1 MAKTSSFATHF
12 ALFGQNTR
20 RQTQMAYQQAA
31 QDIQQTQASQLAQR
45 EMLVQ
50 MLKGEQDY
58 LRALRKDLRD
68 LDKSFVNLNVD
79 DGLRFKLTTAVN
91 QLGTVYASMSKED
104 LSSIQKTEERL
115 EKRFTIDPSLD
126 SAIQN
131 WARAIDASTTTFRDN
146 NKTQDSFNTQY
157 GFDSSSSISKP
168 WLDVQSVFT
177 KLDNDDSKAVG
188 LEAIAKIIEDHSE
201 GILSLD
207 DTTPVSTQI
216 KESLSKE
223 LKFKE
228 RLDPTKANEQKE
240 SELSKAKQ
248 RLKPRERTA
257 VAINDRLHKTLK
269 ELDTLGEGN
278 PEVQARIDGLKTNMD
293 NLSDEIDASKKL
305 VTGYREQLQ
314 EAPAELPSIRER
326 AGEILLQQDAAK
338 AFAKQ
343 QKKAIKEQANQ
354 DMRTAIADQSPEDE
368 ELLKYLSLAPDFK
381 QDDPAAANRED
392 NYFRKWQVS
401 LDGNKEDPGTI
412 QSYFANI
419 NKQKGLSAK
428 QKDDYKTAA
437 TQRLIE
443 AVNKQKAPVEAF
455 DKAIEPKILKAK
467 APKAQ
472 TKTNTHV
479 VQKGETLSEI
489 ANKIGV
495 PVNDLMKQNNIKNAR
510 NLRRGTKLKWE

>member
-68 LDKSFVNLNVD
+68 LDKSFTNLNVD
-79 DGLRFKLTTAVN
+79 DGLRFKLTNAAA
-91 QLGTVYASMSKED
+91 QLGNVYANMSKED

-115 EKRFTIDPSLD
+115 EKRFTLDPSLK

-131 WARAIDASTTTFRDN
+131 WARAIDASTTIFRDN
-146 NKTQDSFNTQY
+146 NANRESFNMQY
-157 GFDSSSSISKP
+157 GFDNTSSIAKP
-168 WLDVQSVFT
+168 WLEVQKIFAN
-177 KLDNDDSKAVG
+177 LDNPDSKAVG
-188 LEAIAKIIEDHSE
+188 LEAIAKIIENHSD
-201 GILSLD
+201 GIFTLED
-207 DTTPVSTQI
+207 NTPVPTQI
-216 KESLSKE
+216 TESLSNRLQFSDRLNSTQANAQKE
-223 LKFKE
+223 AELETAEKK
-228 RLDPTKANEQKE
+228 LDPRQ
-240 SELSKAKQ
+240 
-248 RLKPRERTA
+248 RTA
-257 VAINDRLHKTLK
+257 SALNRRVRKYLK

-278 PEVQARIDGLKTNMD
+278 PEVQTRINTLKTNME
-293 NLSDEIDASKKL
+293 NLSDEIAASKKL

-326 AGEILLQQDAAK
+326 AGEILFQQDAAK

-343 QKKAIKEQANQ
+343 QANKEMRNAIES
-354 DMRTAIADQSPEDE
+354 QSPEDE

-392 NYFRKWQVS
+392 NFFRKWVVS

-455 DKAIEPKILKAK
+455 DKAIKSEAI
-467 APKAQ
+467 KAQ
-472 TKTNTHV
+472 APEVKTPAVKPNTYV
-479 VQKGETLSEI
+479 VRKGDTLGKI
-489 ANKIGV
+489 ATQIGV
-495 PVNDLMKQNNIKNAR
+495 SLEDLIKQNNIKNPNAIEI
-510 NLRRGTKLKWE
+510 GQKLTWR

>member
-68 LDKSFVNLNVD
+68 LDKSFVNLNVN

-126 SAIQN
+126 SAIKN
-131 WARAIDASTTTFRDN
+131 WARAIDDNNQTFTQK
-146 NKTQDSFNTQY
+146 NKTQDTFNVQY
-157 GFDSSSSISKP
+157 GFDPSSSISKP
-168 WLDVQSVFT
+168 WLNVQNVFT
-177 KLDNDDSKAVG
+177 QLDNPDSKAVG
-188 LEAIAKIIEDHSE
+188 LEAIAKIIEDHSD
-201 GILSLD
+201 GIYSLD
-207 DTTPVSTQI
+207 DTTPVSTHI
-216 KESLSKE
+216 KESLSKH
-223 LKFKE
+223 LQFKE

-293 NLSDEIDASKKL
+293 NLSDEIAASKKL

-314 EAPAELPSIRER
+314 KDPAELPSIRER

-354 DMRTAIADQSPEDE
+354 DMLAAMEGQPSEDE

-381 QDDPAAANRED
+381 EDKTNAEKENAYFKTWVETLNKDD
-392 NYFRKWQVS
+392 S
-401 LDGNKEDPGTI
+401 GNI

-419 NKQKGLSAK
+419 NKQGTRFSSQ
-428 QKDDYKTAA
+428 QKDYYKTAA
-437 TQRLIE
+437 TKRMMD
-443 AVNKQKAPVEAF
+443 AVNKQSAPANEFKKALSSTTKAPEAPAVE
-455 DKAIEPKILKAK
+455 
-467 APKAQ
+467 
-472 TKTNTHV
+472 TNSYV

-489 ANKIGV
+489 AKKIGV
-495 PVNDLMKQNNIKNAR
+495 PVKDLMKQNNIKNAR
-510 NLRRGTKLKWE
+510 NLRRGATLKWK